1 MFISGSPER
10 HPSRHL
16 RGRAAVAQDGQAAVE
31 LVALLPLVVVV
42 GALLCQL
49 ALAGHV
55 AWAAGAAARSAAR
68 AHAVGHDARAAARDA
83 LPVDLRRGVRISE
96 TADGA
101 IRVHV
106 AIPAVAP
113 GWDMGRAS
121 AEAHFP
127 VQDA

>member
-1 MFISGSPER
+1 VS
-10 HPSRHL
+10 
-16 RGRAAVAQDGQAAVE
+16 QDGQAAVE

-49 ALAGHV
+49 ALAGHA
-55 AWAAGAAARSAAR
+55 AWAAGAAARAAAR
-68 AHAVGHDARAAARDA
+68 AHAVGHDPRAAARDA
-83 LPVDLRRGVRISE
+83 LPIELRRGVRVSE
-96 TADGA
+96 TTDGA

-106 AIPAVAP
+106 AIPAVTP
-113 GWDMGRAS
+113 GLALGRAS